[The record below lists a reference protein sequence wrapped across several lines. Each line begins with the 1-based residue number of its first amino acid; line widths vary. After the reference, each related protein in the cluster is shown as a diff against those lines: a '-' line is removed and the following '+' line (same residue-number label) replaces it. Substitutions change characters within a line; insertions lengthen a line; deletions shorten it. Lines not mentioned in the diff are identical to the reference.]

1 MEQKVKKVGIDR
13 SKRIE
18 NRVAYLFLAP
28 WIIGLL
34 VFKLIPI
41 CSSLYFSFTSYDMF
55 TAPKWVGLDN
65 YIYMFT
71 KDSQF
76 TTSLAV
82 TFKYVF
88 LTVPLELSFALFI
101 AILLQKGI
109 KGLRFYR
116 AVYYIP
122 SLLGSSV
129 AIAILWRQVFG
140 IDGVVNNFL
149 GLFGVESI
157 SWLGSPKY
165 ALYTVVLLKV
175 WQFGS
180 PMLIFLAGLQQIPMD
195 FYEAAIID
203 GASRWKRFLFITLPL
218 LTPIILFNGIMQ
230 MISSFKSFTPAFII
244 SGGAGAPADSLLF
257 YTLYLY
263 QKAFNYYQM
272 GYASALAWV
281 LLIIITVLTGIVF
294 KSSDKW
300 VYYSE

>member
-149 GLFGVESI
+149 GLFGIESI
-157 SWLGSPKY
+157 SWLGSPQY